1 MMEKLKQRLVEFRT
15 AMVVALFV
23 APSLFFNVEPHV
35 EEWVRS
41 GILSSGPA
49 GTTALQLAS
58 VVALAFLSIRIME
71 ARWPGKIAFS
81 LFGLCVMLL
90 NFMNLLDATH
100 AARGSGTD
108 RTRALIAH
116 AARINSSLE
125 ELKNTRAKMSPFTV
139 TSEDQVE
146 TARRAVSSAER
157 ARDLECSSG
166 VADRC
171 RARSTAVSNVQSML
185 LALTSQRTMTA
196 KAEKLDSEFSLK
208 TQELTDLGPLPQH
221 VDSTSE
227 TMGNLVGL
235 PEETIIKLRPPY
247 AALMTELFCLFGPSL
262 VRRRKAPDVEAS
274 VEQKSSTPDVI
285 MLGFETPIHKPPKLA
300 ALPPPMTIKKPYKK
314 GASPEDL
321 GSIRDWMDD
330 LLVPRRG
337 MEISA
342 AESYESY
349 QKWCKENGISPATN
363 NRFGRTIK
371 GELGIKSK
379 QKNGRV
385 QYQGLAFKSV
395 QLRVVGN
402 R

>member
-1 MMEKLKQRLVEFRT
+1 MEKLKQRLVEFRT
-15 AMVVALFV
+15 AMIVALFV
-23 APSLFFNVEPHV
+23 APSLFFNVEPHI

-41 GILSSGPA
+41 GILASGPA

-58 VVALAFLSIRIME
+58 VIALAFLSIRIME
-71 ARWPGKIAFS
+71 ASWPGKIAFA
-81 LFGLCVMLL
+81 LFGFAVMLL

-100 AARGSGTD
+100 AARGTSTD

-116 AARINSSLE
+116 AARLNSSLE
-125 ELKNTRAKMSPFTV
+125 ELKNARAKMPPFTV

-146 TARRAVSSAER
+146 AVRRAVSSAER

-196 KAEKLDSEFSLK
+196 KAEKLDNEFSLK

-235 PEETIIKLRPPY
+235 PEETIIRLRPPY

-262 VRRRKAPDVEAS
+262 VRRRKAPVVEAS
-274 VEQKSSTPDVI
+274 VEQKTSTPEVV
-285 MLGFETPIHKPPKLA
+285 MLTLETPIPERPKSA
-300 ALPPPMTIKKPYKK
+300 ALPMLVAVKKPYKK
-314 GASPEDL
+314 GASPGDL
-321 GSIRDWMDD
+321 SSIQDWMEDI
-330 LLVPRRG
+330 VVSRRG

-342 AESYESY
+342 AEGYASY
-349 QKWCKENGISPATN
+349 QRWCNENGIIPATN

-385 QYQGLAFKSV
+385 QYQGVTFKAV